1 MDWIAKSDEYVIL
14 AAQRNIIAFDTKDQT
29 HTLTQAPQIPR
40 KKDESNDDVDE
51 KNVENENIK
60 SKDDNIDVKT
70 SNGHGNIEFG
80 DINRLA
86 ISPCNRFVAV
96 TTIGDKFLFL
106 FEFNDGAMKLRKSC
120 QLARAVSAIRFTPN
134 STHLLIADKTGD
146 CYIQCIEPNHPTN
159 EPKWILGH
167 LSIVLDILTDSHFK

>member
-1 MDWIAKSDEYVIL
+1 MIL
-14 AAQRNIIAFDTKDQT
+14 AAQRNIIAFNTKDET
-29 HTLTQAPQIPR
+29 HTLTQVPRIPR

-51 KNVENENIK
+51 KNNENDKNK
-60 SKDDNIDVKT
+60 SKGDNIDEKT
-70 SNGHGNIEFG
+70 SNGHGNVEFG

-106 FEFNDGAMKLRKSC
+106 FEFNDGAMKLRRSS
-120 QLARAVSAIRFTPN
+120 QLARAISTIRFTPN

-146 CYIQCIEPNHPTN
+146 CYLQCIESDHPTN

-167 LSIVLDILTDSHFK
+167 LSIVLDILTDSDFK